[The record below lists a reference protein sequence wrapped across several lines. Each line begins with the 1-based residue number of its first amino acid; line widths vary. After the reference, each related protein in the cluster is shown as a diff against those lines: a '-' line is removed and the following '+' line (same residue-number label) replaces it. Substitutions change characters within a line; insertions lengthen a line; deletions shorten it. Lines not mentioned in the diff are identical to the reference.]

1 MKEFVFAKFKNIKEE
16 DFSFFVN
23 KILEKNAENDEI
35 CLQEWKMKVHAIYI
49 SDQQKTQNAII
60 KSFSVLSEKD
70 YKNLNELNVRFFEI
84 FEYALKLNVF

>member
-1 MKEFVFAKFKNIKEE
+1 MFAKFKNIKEE